1 MAEPNRLRD
10 DAAVNELGS
19 TVVGAATAA
28 VPPREKT
35 ARLRRR
41 QRFARLGW
49 LAAITGAILLVAALF
64 QIPSS
69 IRLIAFSF
77 GLATTG
83 VGLMLGIRGT
93 EWLIDS
99 IRGARRSK
107 WGVVRAVLMAPHEFL
122 AAEVGWLLLALG
134 LFAIGIAIVMPL
146 LPPSSGG

>member
-28 VPPREKT
+28 VPPRQKT

-49 LAAITGAILLVAALF
+49 LAAIAGTILLVAALF

-69 IRLIAFSF
+69 IRLIAFTF

-83 VGLMLGIRGT
+83 VALILVIRAT

-99 IRGARRSK
+99 IRCVLRSNYG
-107 WGVVRAVLMAPHEFL
+107 GVR
-122 AAEVGWLLLALG
+122 
-134 LFAIGIAIVMPL
+134 
-146 LPPSSGG
+146 